1 MPGSKPDLHRHRQIA
16 ELRASGMSYQAI
28 GDGLGISHQR
38 VYQILERSGTSHRV
52 LIRCLKC
59 KAVIT
64 KMRMFANNNGP
75 VYCMNCLP
83 PDATFGERLKARRL
97 AAGLTLEGLAKQA
110 ETYSQTIGNYEQGAR
125 QPNWQ
130 TLAKLIRVLG
140 VDWLAVK

>member
-64 KMRMFANNNGP
+64 KMRMFGDRKASTWHGGSPDTSLAHGP
-75 VYCMNCLP
+75 VILQSKSVSTWAA
-83 PDATFGERLKARRL
+83 DSSLDRSTIATVCFWRRGRYKRL
-97 AAGLTLEGLAKQA
+97 
-110 ETYSQTIGNYEQGAR
+110 
-125 QPNWQ
+125 
-130 TLAKLIRVLG
+130 
-140 VDWLAVK
+140 